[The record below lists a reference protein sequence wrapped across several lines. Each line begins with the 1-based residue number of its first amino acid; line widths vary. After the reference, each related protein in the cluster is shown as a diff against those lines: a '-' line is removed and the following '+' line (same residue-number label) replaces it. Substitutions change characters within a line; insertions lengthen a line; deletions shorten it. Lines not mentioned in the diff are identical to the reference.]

1 MYTSE
6 QRYHI
11 NQPALEKQ
19 TPLRKSIFLT
29 PGLFHGKLCRHL
41 LAADVQKHPAFPG
54 ISTLFHTWISLS
66 ELLTEDILWRWH
78 PISPCLSRLFQY
90 RCERI
95 PACNTL
101 DPYLASPIWQRSI
114 PLPLLAARDTPG
126 LEGMR
131 RYHWLSSEIW
141 GKRGRLSEA
150 YAVIYSRFSCEAGSP
165 IVLEEW
171 SRHCADVCCQAH
183 GNRVIPGESTQ
194 GVRARES
201 TCTQSTRPGPVPDSP
216 DAFFAQHVW
225 LTVALSRANPLECQ
239 APASSR
245 AVWGGS
251 CLDRRDVYRH

>member
-1 MYTSE
+1 MCTSE
-6 QRYHI
+6 QWCDI
-11 NQPALEKQ
+11 NRPALEKQ
-19 TPLRKSIFLT
+19 KPLRKSNFLT

-41 LAADVQKHPAFPG
+41 LAADTLKHPAFPG
-54 ISTLFHTWISLS
+54 IPTLFHTWISLS

-141 GKRGRLSEA
+141 GKRGRRSPKHTPWFIPDFPARRDHLLCRRSEA
-150 YAVIYSRFSCEAGSP
+150 GIVRTFAPRPTGTASSP
-165 IVLEEW
+165 VNQPRACVHESQRARNQLAPAPSQIVLTH
-171 SRHCADVCCQAH
+171 SLL
-183 GNRVIPGESTQ
+183 ST
-194 GVRARES
+194 S
-201 TCTQSTRPGPVPDSP
+201 DWQS
-216 DAFFAQHVW
+216 
-225 LTVALSRANPLECQ
+225 L
-239 APASSR
+239 
-245 AVWGGS
+245 
-251 CLDRRDVYRH
+251 